1 MRVRGLWVVLAALLW
16 GFATLLVTSASE
28 AAGQTGGA
36 MVSVVRV
43 GRPADEKLLER
54 VRGQTSDLPLSIVRV
69 PGPVEAELDAARAR
83 ADELARS
90 FGARGVVWF
99 VDDVPGDVT
108 IFVVDAEERRI
119 FVHRVDHR
127 SGTRSAVLES
137 ASLIVRDVL
146 QAMTE
151 GRPIGLRMEMPAHDE
166 TDVLAPPLRISAEP
180 AVAPLL
186 VLAPE
191 PAGLRWA
198 PFAAVGARVVLADGT
213 PSYALH
219 QRLGASLGRFE
230 LGAALTL
237 GEQDVRT
244 DSFASLLLRR
254 HTLGAFAGWRFE
266 LAERL
271 SAITDLHAGVA
282 LFFRSTRPVSPKA
295 VPLASRT
302 IANAFVGPEVR
313 MAWTPGPSWLRL
325 SLGIGADV
333 VFAPPATS
341 YENLR
346 GERVGTLALWPVQ
359 PYVTASLEMWAL
371 P

>member
-1 MRVRGLWVVLAALLW
+1 MRGRGLWVVLAALLW
-16 GFATLLVTSASE
+16 GFATLLVTSDCE
-28 AAGQTGGA
+28 AGMP
-36 MVSVVRV
+36 MVCVVRV

-54 VRGQTSDLPLSIVRV
+54 VRGQTSDLPVSLVRV
-69 PGPVEAELDAARAR
+69 SGPVEAELDAARAR
-83 ADELARS
+83 ADELAQS
-90 FGARGVVWF
+90 FGARGIVWF
-99 VDDVPGDVT
+99 VDDAPGDVT

-119 FVHRVDHR
+119 FVQRVDHR

-137 ASLIVRDVL
+137 ASLVVRDVL

-151 GRPIGLRMEMPAHDE
+151 GRPIGLRMEMPAHDA
-166 TDVLAPPLRISAEP
+166 TDVLAPPLRFSAEP
-180 AVAPLL
+180 ARAPVF
-186 VLAPE
+186 VLERAPG
-191 PAGLRWA
+191 PRWA
-198 PFAAVGARVVLADGT
+198 PFAAIGFRAVLADDT

-219 QRLGASLGRFE
+219 QRLGASLGDFE

-244 DSFASLLLRR
+244 DAFASLLLRR
-254 HTLGAFAGWRFE
+254 HTIGAFAGWRLK

-271 SAITDLHAGVA
+271 TAVTDLHAGVA
-282 LFFRSTRPVSPKA
+282 LFFRSTRPVSSRA

-302 IANAFVGPEVR
+302 IANAFVGPELR
-313 MAWTPGPSWLRL
+313 MAWAPGPSWLRL

-346 GERVGTLALWPVQ
+346 GEKVGTLALWPVQ
-359 PYVTASLEMWAL
+359 PYVTASLEMWAS